1 MLGRHLLLS
10 LLFPALVVATAAAQ
24 QPAFAIPATPATPTE
39 AMPAMEMHP
48 APATIP
54 TGPLVVSFQGK
65 QESWTAATL
74 APLPHVTIQL
84 YNAHTKTSQSYTGVP
99 LITLLA
105 RLDFPAT
112 PHGKDL
118 RYYLVA
124 AGADGYQVVYSGG
137 EVTPDLH
144 DGTVLV
150 ADAVDGKP
158 LADSGPLQL
167 VTTGEKR
174 PARWVRNLVSVQ
186 VKAIE

>member
-10 LLFPALVVATAAAQ
+10 LLFPALAVATACAQ
-24 QPAFAIPATPATPTE
+24 QPAAPASPTPPME
-39 AMPAMEMHP
+39 SMPAMEMHH
-48 APATIP
+48 TP
-54 TGPLVVSFQGK
+54 TGPVGPLVVSLGGK

-74 APLPHVTIQL
+74 APLPHVTIAL
-84 YNAHTKTSQSYTGVP
+84 YNAHTKTTQSYTGVP
-99 LITLLA
+99 LITLLT
-105 RLDFPAT
+105 RLGFPAT

-174 PARWVRNLVSVQ
+174 PARWVRNLVQVQ
-186 VKAIE
+186 VKSIE

>member
-1 MLGRHLLLS
+1 MLRSHLLLS
-10 LLFPALVVATAAAQ
+10 LLVPALAVALAPTRLMAQMPTAQAH
-24 QPAFAIPATPATPTE
+24 PE
-39 AMPAMEMHP
+39 AMPAMEMHHP
-48 APATIP
+48 P
-54 TGPLVVSFQGK
+54 TGPVGPLVVSLAGK

-74 APLPHVTIQL
+74 APMPHVTIAL
-84 YNAHTKTSQSYTGVP
+84 YNAHTKTTQNFTGVP

-105 RLDFPAT
+105 RLGFPTT

-118 RYYLVA
+118 SYYLIA

-144 DGTVLV
+144 EGTVLV

-158 LADSGPLQL
+158 LADTGPLQL
-167 VTTGEKR
+167 VTTGDKR

-186 VKAIE
+186 VKGIE

>member
-39 AMPAMEMHP
+39 AMPAMEMHH